1 MLAYFRL
8 NVTLSGFDQV
18 SGSSSDLKLNTQ
30 LKEVLD
36 LVAVY
41 LWTRGLVEV
50 IRLVSWT
57 TWQLLQDNFYNDKN
71 LQTWF
76 VLFTCC
82 CVTWSWRLWGNADQH
97 WRTEKKTSVIMV
109 STGKQNTVIYS
120 RLFLYFKYLCVFH
133 KDIIPPP
140 ATSEPSNTWPRWY
153 TGWRKYGNGVSLY
166 EVMRL

>member
-41 LWTRGLVEV
+41 LWIRGLVEV

-57 TWQLLQDNFYNDKN
+57 T
-71 LQTWF
+71 
-76 VLFTCC
+76 
-82 CVTWSWRLWGNADQH
+82 
-97 WRTEKKTSVIMV
+97 
-109 STGKQNTVIYS
+109 
-120 RLFLYFKYLCVFH
+120 
-133 KDIIPPP
+133 
-140 ATSEPSNTWPRWY
+140 
-153 TGWRKYGNGVSLY
+153 
-166 EVMRL
+166 